1 MSEDEAF
8 DKLKLLSKR
17 EFEILKLYCA
27 SCEYKDIASTLFISE
42 SAVKNYMGRIYVKL
56 GLDQLPRRARFF
68 AMAEIYCPALH
79 ILEESGG
86 FDKETMAVET
96 EPEPISQEMM
106 KKVEDDDGGPL
117 EIIEGETIKFI
128 PPTDKIDPGRRRG
141 PNPFIVGFVIISLI
155 AILFMGYSIY
165 DCFWGTSA
173 AQHGGTTSEIQTQVI
188 ADEENATVP
197 TEASQPVV
205 APTNTDVVPTE
216 SPTPEA
222 TAPPQADILFEDDFE
237 DGLSDAWEVISGNP
251 IVVNGMLTAD
261 QDTWLMVGDPSWE
274 NYSIEFD
281 TDSPVGWISQGF
293 NVIGVRAED
302 IDNMYAYKWAEYEG
316 YSYFV
321 EEGHWS
327 EIPQS
332 EYNVE
337 NEGSN
342 LMINVIDGQIALY
355 ENGMKAT
362 SFFDSRFKNG
372 RIALRIFPEAT
383 IDNFKVKEILD

>member
-27 SCEYKDIASTLFISE
+27 SREYKDIASELFISE

-56 GLDQLPRRARFF
+56 GLDQLPRRGRFF

-79 ILEESGG
+79 ALEESGG
-86 FDKETMAVET
+86 FDRETMAVET

-106 KKVEDDDGGPL
+106 KKVEDDNGGPL
-117 EIIEGETIKFI
+117 EIIVGETIKFI

-165 DCFWGTSA
+165 DRFWGTSA
-173 AQHGGTTSEIQTQVI
+173 TRHGGTTSEIPTQVI
-188 ADEENATVP
+188 ADEENATVQ

-205 APTNTDVVPTE
+205 APTNTNVVPTE

-222 TAPPQADILFEDDFE
+222 TAPPQADVLFEDDFE

-316 YSYFV
+316 YSYIV
-321 EEGHWS
+321 EEGNWS

-337 NEGSN
+337 NAGSN

-383 IDNFKVKEILD
+383 IDNFKVKEILE